1 MVCMMDRKSN
11 ARRRKASVDADRR
24 ISDRRSTREG
34 SSRYDSFDPSAY
46 GRQPSYSQY
55 SRASESGDGDS
66 SGTSSA
72 YSRRVSQAE
81 YTRQRKKRKRR
92 KVVAI
97 VVAAILVVCLGGVG
111 IAFGYLSN
119 INANFGEGIDGDL
132 RAQLVKTDLA
142 NEPFYMLLMG
152 TDGSAERE
160 NSAEYAG
167 DPTRSDSI
175 ILARIDAPNHK
186 VTLVS
191 LHRDTLIDMG
201 EYGQNKLNAAYAI
214 GGPAMAVETVSKLAG
229 VPISHYAEINFDG
242 FKDIVNALGGVEVEV
257 PMEIDDYDAGG
268 HLDAGLQTLD
278 GYQALILCRARH
290 AYDDYGDGDSYRA
303 ANQRLVLGAIAKKIL
318 ASDIGTMAST
328 VEALSEYVTTDLSVF
343 DIIGLAQA
351 MQGLD
356 PSTDLYSAMEPTTS
370 AYVNDVWYEYTNMT
384 AWKEMMKR
392 VDQGL
397 PPTTEDIIDASGTVL
412 ASTGSGATGGGS
424 GNSGGQAVT
433 EPKTGN
439 IAIRNGNGI
448 AGAASDAAAKL
459 EEVGYT
465 VDTGN
470 ADGFDYSQTIVIY
483 NYANQ
488 ANEAKDI
495 ATTIGVGKA
504 QLNDGTYAFE
514 GDFLVVLGADWG

>member
-1 MVCMMDRKSN
+1 MMDRKRN
-11 ARRRKASVDADRR
+11 ARRRGAPVDADRQQGF
-24 ISDRRSTREG
+24 RRSVRDG
-34 SSRYDSFDPSAY
+34 SSRYDSFDPTAY
-46 GRQPSYSQY
+46 GRQPSYSNY
-55 SRASESGDGDS
+55 SRTPETSDGAQEPS
-66 SGTSSA
+66 SG

-92 KVVAI
+92 KIVMAVVA
-97 VVAAILVVCLGGVG
+97 VVLVVCLGGVG
-111 IAFGYLSN
+111 AAFAYFHKVGSNLS
-119 INANFGEGIDGDL
+119 EGIDGDL

-152 TDGSAERE
+152 TDGSAERAA
-160 NSAEYAG
+160 SDEYAG

-201 EYGQNKLNAAYAI
+201 EYGQNKLNASYAI

-242 FKDIVNALGGVEVEV
+242 FRDVVDALGGVDVDV
-257 PMEIDDYDAGG
+257 PIVIDDPDAGG
-268 HLDAGLQTLD
+268 YLDAGPQTLSGD
-278 GYQALILCRARH
+278 QALILCRARH

-318 ASDIGTMAST
+318 ASDVGTMAST
-328 VEALSEYVTTDLSVF
+328 VEALSQYVTTDLSLF

-351 MQGLD
+351 IQGFD

-370 AYVNDVWYEYTNMT
+370 AYVDGGWYEYTNLD
-384 AWKEMMKR
+384 AWKEMMDR

-397 PPTTEDIIDASGTVL
+397 PPTSEDIVDEKSGTVL
-412 ASTGSGATGGGS
+412 ATTGSGETGSTPGA
-424 GNSGGQAVT
+424 SGGQTLT
-433 EPKTGN
+433 EPKTGSV
-439 IAIRNGNGI
+439 IIKNGNGI
-448 AGAASDAAAKL
+448 TGAASEAADKL
-459 EEVGYT
+459 EAVGYT
-465 VDTGN
+465 VETGN
-470 ADGFDYSQTIVIY
+470 AEGYDYSQTIVIY
-483 NYANQ
+483 KYANQ
-488 ANEAKDI
+488 ANEAKEI

-504 QLNDGTYAFE
+504 QLNDGSYYDFK
-514 GDFLVVLGADWG
+514 GDFLVVLGADWK

>member
-1 MVCMMDRKSN
+1 MTYMMDRKSN
-11 ARRRKASVDADRR
+11 ARRRNAPVDADRR
-24 ISDRRSTREG
+24 KNSCRSAHG

-46 GRQPSYSQY
+46 GRQPSYSEY
-55 SRASESGDGDS
+55 SRTPDAEESQ
-66 SGTSSA
+66 SA
-72 YSRRVSQAE
+72 QNGYSRRVSQAE

-92 KVVAI
+92 KVAAV
-97 VVAAILVVCLGGVG
+97 VVAAILVVCLGGAGV
-111 IAFGYLSN
+111 AFAYLNNLGSN
-119 INANFGEGIDGDL
+119 LNDGIDGDL

-152 TDGSAERE
+152 TDGSAERAA
-160 NSAEYAG
+160 SDEYAG
-167 DPTRSDSI
+167 DPSRSDSI

-242 FKDIVNALGGVEVEV
+242 FKDIVNALGGVEVDV
-257 PMEIDDYDAGG
+257 PMEINDDDAGG
-268 HLDAGLQTLD
+268 HLDAGVQTLD

-318 ASDIGTMAST
+318 ASDIGTMAGT
-328 VEALSEYVTTDLSVF
+328 VEALSNYVTTDLSVF

-356 PSTDLYSAMEPTTS
+356 PATDLYSAMEPTTS
-370 AYVNDVWYEYTNMT
+370 AYVNGGWYEYTNMT
-384 AWKEMMKR
+384 AWKEMMSR

-397 PPTTEDIIDASGTVL
+397 PPTTEDIVDASGTVL
-412 ASTGSGATGGGS
+412 ASTGSGETSGGS
-424 GNSGGQAVT
+424 SSSGGQTAA

-439 IAIRNGNGI
+439 VAIRNGNGI
-448 AGAASDAAAKL
+448 AGAASEAAAKL
-459 EEVGYT
+459 EDVGYT

-470 ADGFDYSQTIVIY
+470 AEGFDYSQTIVIY

-488 ANEAKDI
+488 ANEAKEI

-514 GDFLVVLGADWG
+514 GDFLVVLGADWE